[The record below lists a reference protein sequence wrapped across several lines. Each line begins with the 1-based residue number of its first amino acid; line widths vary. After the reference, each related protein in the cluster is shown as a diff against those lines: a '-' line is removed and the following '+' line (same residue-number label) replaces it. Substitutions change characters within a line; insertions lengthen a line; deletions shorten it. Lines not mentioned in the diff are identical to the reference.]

1 MITDKDIAKLKY
13 YARDLAIMMEPED
26 IERVIVAFVEVM
38 NLKNKYRRWP

>member
-26 IERVIVAFVEVM
+26 IERVIVEFVEVFNM
-38 NLKNKYRRWP
+38 KSRRGRWP